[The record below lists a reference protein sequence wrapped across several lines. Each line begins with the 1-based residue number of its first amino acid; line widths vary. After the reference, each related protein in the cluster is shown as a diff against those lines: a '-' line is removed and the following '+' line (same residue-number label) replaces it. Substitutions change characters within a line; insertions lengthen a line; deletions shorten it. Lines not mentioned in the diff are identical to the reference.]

1 MAKRKR
7 LYVTSEQLAHYRANI
22 REAWRED
29 GVVCLECGGVYK
41 ALLWH
46 VGFAHH
52 LAPEDYREKWGYN
65 RQATFVAPD
74 VEERLRWHA
83 VRRGMG
89 QLTTRERMLMQVLP
103 RAQRNLPRRLQTRL
117 DLKDSKTKISDENV
131 LALARAGLR
140 AGQIAA
146 RLGAAKIT
154 VGRHL
159 AGLRERGLL
168 PPAGL
173 LSPRFTRILELAR
186 EGLWQSEIAER
197 LGLNKNN
204 VASALSKLRAR
215 GINVP
220 TPPRPRPNNNR
231 KVDDQEFLRLLQEGV
246 TDAEIASRFGMMG
259 NTVISKRWALRK
271 RGLLPPLDRRSRRP
285 AGS

>member
-1 MAKRKR
+1 
-7 LYVTSEQLAHYRANI
+7 
-22 REAWRED
+22 
-29 GVVCLECGGVYK
+29 VCLECGGVYK

-46 VGFAHH
+46 VGSAHH

-65 RQATFVAPD
+65 RQATFLAPD
-74 VEERLRWHA
+74 TEERLRWHA

-89 QLTTRERMLMQVLP
+89 QLTTRERMLTQVLT
-103 RAQRNLPRRLQTRL
+103 RAQRRLPRRLQARL
-117 DLKDSKTKISDENV
+117 NLKDSKTKNSDEDV

-159 AGLRERGLL
+159 RALREGGLL
-168 PPAGL
+168 PPLGA

-186 EGLWQSEIAER
+186 QGLWQSEIAER

-215 GINVP
+215 GISVP
-220 TPPRPRPNNNR
+220 TPQRPRPNNNR
-231 KVDDQEFLRLLQEGV
+231 KLDDQEFLRLLQEGV
-246 TDAEIASRFGMMG
+246 MDAEIAWRFGMREK
-259 NTVISKRWALRK
+259 NVISKRSGLRK
-271 RGLLPPLDRRSRRP
+271 RGLLPPLDRRPRRP
-285 AGS
+285 TGS